1 MQWHDGEGV
10 RVTEEKLFEEIDKH
24 VSAQGKVFIGTDSQ
38 LKATTCTF
46 ASAICLHGAK
56 NQKGGRYF
64 FSKKKSDKKSFHV
77 LKWRIMKEVENSIN
91 IGLKILEKNPDVDIE
106 IHLDIGTTAR
116 SKTRNLVEMMKGWT
130 SSMGFKC
137 KVKPHAWAS
146 ASVADKHTK

>member
-1 MQWHDGEGV
+1 MEWYDGEGS
-10 RVTEEKLFEEIDKH
+10 RVTEENLFKEIDNH
-24 VSAQGKVFIGTDSQ
+24 ISRDGKVFVGTDSQ

-56 NQKGGRYF
+56 SQRGGRYF
-64 FSKKKSDKKSFHV
+64 FSKKKSDKKALHV
-77 LKWRIMKEVENSIN
+77 LKWRIMKEVENSIT
-91 IGLKILEKNPDVDIE
+91 IGLKILEKNPNADIE
-106 IHLDIGTTAR
+106 IHLDIGTTPR
-116 SKTRNLVEMMKGWT
+116 SKTRNLVDVMKGWT